1 MTRHASEVFE
11 LVKSGQGFGGRIRYI
26 HGTVPSEYIARVV
39 SLFIVQCI
47 QDCKLMN
54 SFDAR
59 VSIVESLN
67 IMRAKK

>member
-1 MTRHASEVFE
+1 MGESGIYTERFRASILHVWFRC
-11 LVKSGQGFGGRIRYI
+11 LLYNAFK
-26 HGTVPSEYIARVV
+26 IANE
-39 SLFIVQCI
+39 F
-47 QDCKLMN
+47 MN